1 MIVVGI
7 AACLFSQAMFSGSEI
22 ALVSADRLKLADQAA
37 GGSAGA
43 RLALDLIAREERLLG
58 TCLIGT
64 NVSVITA
71 TAFTS
76 ALLARYGLHG
86 EYLVA
91 AVFVP
96 IALVFGEA
104 LPKTVYHHH
113 ATLIAPYAARFIAVC
128 QWVFVPA
135 LLVVD
140 AWGELLA
147 RVFKS
152 RRVRGVTRQEILL
165 LLEDPDHESM
175 EPGEQQMIRRV
186 LEIHEATVG
195 QCMTPLVDVHALG
208 SESTFETAALACVR
222 SGHTRLPVYEDR
234 VDNIIGI
241 VHAQDLLFEVNTELT
256 PIKSVVQTV
265 KYVPE
270 SKRVD
275 ELLQEMRRER
285 EHFAVVV
292 DEYGGSVGIVT
303 AEDLL
308 EQIIGDI
315 RDESDKD
322 EQDGI
327 RRLGEAEWRLS
338 ARVEIE
344 QLSTAIGREVPSG
357 DYETIAGLVLSQMGK
372 IPRKGEAVTIG
383 DLTFRVD
390 EATER
395 AIVAI
400 HLTVA
405 PPTPRP

>member
-1 MIVVGI
+1 MIWLGIVV
-7 AACLFSQAMFSGSEI
+7 CLVLQGLFSGSEI

-64 NVSVITA
+64 NLSVITA
-71 TAFTS
+71 TTFVS
-76 ALLARYGLHG
+76 ALLAEQGLHG
-86 EYLVA
+86 EFYVA
-91 AVFVP
+91 ACFVP
-96 IALVFGEA
+96 LALVFGEA
-104 LPKTVYHHH
+104 LPKTVHHHH
-113 ATLIAPYAARFIAVC
+113 ATLIAPYAARFIAVF
-128 QWVFVPA
+128 QWIFVPF

-152 RRVRGVTRQEILL
+152 RREHGVTRQEILL
-165 LLEDPDHESM
+165 LLQDPDHESM

-195 QCMTPLVDVHALG
+195 QCMTPLVDVHALA
-208 SESTFETAALACVR
+208 SDSSFETAALACVR
-222 SGHTRLPVYEDR
+222 SGHTRLPVYDER
-234 VDNIIGI
+234 VDKIIGI
-241 VHAQDLLFEVNTELT
+241 VHAQDLLFEVNTAAT
-256 PIKSVVQTV
+256 PIRTVVQTV

-308 EQIIGDI
+308 EEIIGDI
-315 RDESDKD
+315 RDERDHD

-327 RRLGEAEWRLS
+327 KRLGESEWRLS

-344 QLSTAIGREVPSG
+344 PLATAIGREVPSG
-357 DYETIAGLVLSQMGK
+357 DYETVAGLVLSLLGR
-372 IPRKGEAVTIG
+372 IPRKGDAVTVG
-383 DLTFRVD
+383 DLTFRVED
-390 EATER
+390 ATER
-395 AIVAI
+395 AILAV

-405 PPTPRP
+405 PPIPRA